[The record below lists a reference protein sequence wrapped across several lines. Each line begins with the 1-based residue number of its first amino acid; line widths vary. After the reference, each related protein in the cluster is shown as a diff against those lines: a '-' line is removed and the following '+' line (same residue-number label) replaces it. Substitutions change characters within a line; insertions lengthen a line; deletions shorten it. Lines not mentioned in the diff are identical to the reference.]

1 MKQHLKGAAK
11 RLTFSLLVAT
21 TLGGCAI
28 YEPGYPGY
36 SSYDPYG
43 YGYGSPAYSGVPY
56 YVGPPVS
63 LDFWFESR
71 HGGGHRGHHG
81 GHRGG
86 WGGRRH

>member
-1 MKQHLKGAAK
+1 MNQHLQRAAK
-11 RLTFSLLVAT
+11 RLVFSLFVAA

-28 YEPGYPGY
+28 YEPGYPGGY
-36 SSYDPYG
+36 APYG
-43 YGYGSPAYSGVPY
+43 TYPYWQPAYSGVPY

-63 LDFWFESR
+63 LDLWFDARS
-71 HGGGHRGHHG
+71 GGHRG